1 MMSKWI
7 IYLGGNSLDVRI
19 IESIRRNGFKIILVD
34 RNIKSPCINNSDIFI
49 NQDINSRGLIFKEIN
64 QKLKSRNIIAILESG
79 EFAIQ
84 TAAYLRTKFNIEGLH
99 TKSLKRYI
107 NKIHQKNIFNK
118 FGIKNPTFKFIFLEE
133 LLKVNYKE
141 VSFPCVVKI
150 PESSGGNNVWICKN
164 NIDFDNTIKDLVS
177 IDYKQKILIE
187 DFIDGLEISVSGI
200 ICNNIIYDF
209 NIFEVQRKSGTGQLE
224 TGILF
229 NDIFKNKTFVSCYE
243 LLLKIVK
250 AFNFNGGI
258 ISANLIL
265 CKDQIY
271 CIEFTSLTSQ
281 LLLNAQELFLHQN
294 MITNFLKGSKINK
307 IKLKNN
313 SKSWIFG
320 FQQLFN
326 NHPIFEDRKS
336 INLTKEFMNSYGN
349 KNFVFLRDLNTENLD
364 KKQIIN
370 LAAIFVFAKDKDELT
385 KEFEK
390 YISMISNI
398 LKSNSS

>member
-107 NKIHQKNIFNK
+107 NKILQKNIFNK

-229 NDIFKNKTFVSCYE
+229 NDIFKNKTFISCYE

-281 LLLNAQELFLHQN
+281 LLLNAQELFLNRN
-294 MITNFLKGSKINK
+294 MINNFLSGPEINK
-307 IKLKNN
+307 SKLSLN
-313 SKSWIFG
+313 SKNSIFG
-320 FQQLFN
+320 FKQLFN
-326 NHPIFEDRKS
+326 NDPFFKNYKN
-336 INLTKEFMNSYGN
+336 INLTKEYLNSFCN
-349 KNFVFLRDLNTENLD
+349 KNFLFIRDLNTENLNE
-364 KKQIIN
+364 KQIIN
-370 LAAIFVFAKDKDELT
+370 LAVIFVFAKDRNELL

-390 YISMISNI
+390 YKVIISDLIESRI
-398 LKSNSS
+398 R

>member
-1 MMSKWI
+1 M
-7 IYLGGNSLDVRI
+7 GGNSLDVRI